1 MFWGEGL
8 AETAKN
14 PLEPEVVHVPLRCT
28 EQIDVYEVFF
38 TSLDR
43 VRIAGWYAAPRERE
57 GKLPDLLQVPGYNM
71 EPPVPKVWAR
81 KGQAAFSVVPRGKL
95 RSNRQFNPAFPAC
108 SPTA

>member
-14 PLEPEVVHVPLRCT
+14 PLEPEVVHVPLRST

-43 VRIAGWYAAPRERE
+43 VRIAGWYAALHERR
-57 GKLPDLLQVPGYNM
+57 GKLPGLLQVPGYNM